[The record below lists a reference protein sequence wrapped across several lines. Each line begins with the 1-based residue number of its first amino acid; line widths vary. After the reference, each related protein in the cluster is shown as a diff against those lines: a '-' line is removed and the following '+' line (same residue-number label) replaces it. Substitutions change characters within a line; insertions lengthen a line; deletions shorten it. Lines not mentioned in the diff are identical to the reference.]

1 MRISGTRVG
10 AWLDGICRRHPLFCA
25 AFVTVVCVLAARVH
39 PAWGVLAALVFGAL
53 AWGSGSRRKAWAWLF
68 CGLVAV
74 AVFVLRDAARMPLES
89 VAASHVGMPAQGK
102 VLEDARGSERYW
114 VAPVKLSS
122 GDPAGVRIWWEGN
135 GELPVAGARVRA
147 RGGFK
152 PLPEPRNPGEFDR
165 ADWLRRQGMAAVF
178 RAMRDDTEVETPPLA
193 ALGASIRQGFRERV
207 TAGLPDD
214 SRGAHVIRAVVIGEH
229 PPDQPELI
237 DSFRRSGSL
246 HVFCVSGLHVA
257 MVGGIGWL
265 ILAWL
270 GVPRRRAVV
279 ALIPLVFGYAWI
291 TGNGPPAVRAAWMA
305 AVFLGAFAFRRRPD
319 LLNSLGAVLLAL
331 MLWNGHLLFQPG
343 VQLSYGVVAAIAI
356 GLAWTTKT
364 FAWMAQPELYLPYK
378 MMNRPQ
384 RAWLWLRRWAAGT
397 MAVSLAAGIG
407 SAPLTILH
415 FGIVTPVSVLASLV
429 LLPLVFALL
438 AAALFSAAV
447 FSISPMVS
455 QGVNRLNGGV
465 AELCAMTAGGF
476 ASLPGGH
483 HFVGQDKRPRL
494 MVYDLEYGAGAACF
508 TDGKSAAVMIDCGSS
523 GSFRYL
529 VAPSL
534 RRLAIA
540 PDAVVLSH
548 PDGGHLGGGAEVWRM
563 LPIRQAWLPVSYA
576 RSPSY
581 REWLEQAPPHGIRV
595 IHGSAGE
602 KLPFPDGASLE
613 VLHLPDPAHRHAL
626 ADERVAVFR
635 LHWRGWKIL
644 LTSDAGMGTEL
655 RMLDMGIDVSADVI
669 VAGRN
674 RTDVSLCDRFID
686 AVNPR
691 AIVASNPPYPE
702 SERLPP
708 TSVAYWRS
716 RGIQVI
722 DQGEAGGVTL
732 SVDEN
737 GALVIEGFLT
747 DRPLVLTRR

>member
-1 MRISGTRVG
+1 MRIAGTRMG
-10 AWLDGICRRHPLFCA
+10 AWLDGCVRRHPLFCA
-25 AFVTVVCVLAARVH
+25 ALVTVLCVLAARLH
-39 PAWGVLAALVFGAL
+39 PAWGVLAAAACGAL
-53 AWGSGSRRKAWAWLF
+53 GWAVGTRQRTSAWLA
-68 CGLVAV
+68 CGLIAV
-74 AVFVLRDAARMPLES
+74 AVFVLRDAARIPLES
-89 VAASHVGMPAQGK
+89 VAGSHAGLPARGK

-114 VAPVKLSS
+114 VAPVKLAS
-122 GDPAGVRIWWEGN
+122 GEPGGVKIWWEGD

-178 RAMRDDTEVETPPLA
+178 RAMRDDTVVETPPLA
-193 ALGASIRQGFRERV
+193 EMGARIRQGFRGRV
-207 TAGLPDD
+207 TAGLPAD

-237 DSFRRSGSL
+237 DAFRRSGAL

-265 ILAWL
+265 VLGWL
-270 GVPRRRAVV
+270 GVPRRRAVLV
-279 ALIPLVFGYAWI
+279 LVPLVFGYAWV

-319 LLNSLGAVLLAL
+319 LLNSLGAVLLIL
-331 MLWNGHLLFQPG
+331 MWWNGHLLFQPG

-364 FAWMAQPELYLPYK
+364 FAWMAQPELYLPVK
-378 MMNRPQ
+378 MMNRTQ
-384 RAWLWLRRWAAGT
+384 RAWLWLRRWTAGT

-415 FGIVTPVSVLASLV
+415 FGIVTPVAVLASLV
-429 LLPLVFALL
+429 LLPLVFVLL

-447 FSISPMVS
+447 FPVSPAVS
-455 QGVNRLNGGV
+455 HGINRLNEGV
-465 AELCAMTAGGF
+465 AELCAVSAGGF

-483 HFVGQDKRPRL
+483 HFIGHDQRARL
-494 MVYDLEYGAGAACF
+494 MIYDLEYGAGAACF
-508 TDGKSAAVMIDCGSS
+508 TDGNGAAAMIDCGSS
-523 GSFRYL
+523 GSLRYL

-534 RRLAIA
+534 GRLAIA
-540 PDAVVLSH
+540 PDAVILSH
-548 PDGGHLGGGAEVWRM
+548 PDGGHLGGGAEAWHL
-563 LPIRQAWLPVSYA
+563 LPLRQAWLPVSYA

-581 REWLEQAPPHGIRV
+581 REWLEQAPLDGIRV
-595 IHGSAGE
+595 IHGKPGD
-602 KLPFPDGASLE
+602 KLPFPGEASLE
-613 VLHLPDPAHRHAL
+613 VLHLPDPAQRHAL

-655 RMLDMGIDVSADVI
+655 RMLDAGTDVSADVI

-686 AVNPR
+686 AVNPQ
-691 AIVASNPPYPE
+691 AIVASNSPYPE
-702 SERLPP
+702 NERLPP

-722 DQGEAGGVTL
+722 DQGESGGVTL
-732 SVDEN
+732 SIDEN

-747 DRPLVLTRR
+747 EKPLVLTAR

>member
-1 MRISGTRVG
+1 MG
-10 AWLDGICRRHPLFCA
+10 AWLDDRARRHPLFCA
-25 AFVTVVCVLAARVH
+25 ALVTVLCVLAARLH
-39 PAWGVLAALVFGAL
+39 PAWAILAALACGAL
-53 AWGSGSRRKAWAWLF
+53 GWMGESRQRAGSWLA
-68 CGLVAV
+68 CGLIAV
-74 AVFVLRDAARMPLES
+74 AVFVLRDAARISLGS
-89 VAASHVGMPAQGK
+89 VAGSHAGLPARGK

-114 VAPVKLSS
+114 VAPVKLAS
-122 GDPAGVRIWWEGN
+122 GQPDGVKVWWEGN
-135 GELPVAGARVRA
+135 GELPVAGAWVTA

-165 ADWLRRQGMAAVF
+165 SDWLRRQGMAAVF
-178 RAMRDDTEVETPPLA
+178 RAMRDDTSVETPRLA
-193 ALGASIRQGFRERV
+193 KLGARVRQGFRERV
-207 TAGLPDD
+207 TAGLPAD

-237 DSFRRSGSL
+237 DAFRRSGAL

-265 ILAWL
+265 LLGWL

-279 ALIPLVFGYAWI
+279 ILIPLVFGYAWV

-364 FAWMAQPELYLPYK
+364 FAWMAQPELYLPHK
-378 MMNRPQ
+378 MMSRTQ
-384 RAWLWLRRWAAGT
+384 RAWLWLRRWVAGT

-429 LLPLVFALL
+429 LLPLVFVLL
-438 AAALFSAAV
+438 AAALFSAAL
-447 FSISPMVS
+447 FSISPTIS
-455 QGVNRLNGGV
+455 HGVNRLNQGV
-465 AELCAMTAGGF
+465 AELCAMSAGGF

-483 HFVGQDKRPRL
+483 HFVGQDPRARL
-494 MVYDLEYGAGAACF
+494 IVYDLEYGAGAACF
-508 TDGKSAAVMIDCGSS
+508 TDGNGAAAMIDCGSS
-523 GSFRYL
+523 GGLRYL
-529 VAPSL
+529 VTPSL
-534 RRLAIA
+534 RKLGIA

-548 PDGGHLGGGAEVWRM
+548 PDGGHLGGGAETWHL

-581 REWLEQAPPHGIRV
+581 REWLEQAPRDGIRV
-595 IHGSAGE
+595 VHGKPGDT
-602 KLPFPDGASLE
+602 LPFPDDASLE
-613 VLHLPDPAHRHAL
+613 VLHLPDPARRHAL

-655 RMLDMGIDVSADVI
+655 RMLDAGTDVSADAI
-669 VAGRN
+669 IAGRN

-702 SERLPP
+702 TEQLPP

-716 RGIQVI
+716 RGIHVI
-722 DQGEAGGVTL
+722 DQAVSGGVTL
-732 SVDEN
+732 SVDET

-747 DRPLVLTRR
+747 DEPLVLNRR